1 MVWRA
6 EISSRTENLHLI
18 IPLVNCS
25 MEVKIVL
32 PFRYITCCKKLS
44 INYVRN
50 FYHLSKRQKEFINKT
65 KTSKQPNLVILTIP
79 TTTTKNQMEKLSI
92 LFRQLWQ
99 TFRQLW
105 QTFLFLLLILL
116 VNFNLFVKFLVHF
129 IFHHFERKCRT

>member
-32 PFRYITCCKKLS
+32 PFRYITYCKKLS

-65 KTSKQPNLVILTIP
+65 KTSKQPNLAILTIP
-79 TTTTKNQMEKLSI
+79 TRTTKNQMEKLSI
-92 LFRQLWQ
+92 LS
-99 TFRQLW
+99 RQLW
-105 QTFLFLLLILL
+105 QTFLLLLLILL